1 MVSFD
6 ALVLSGFR
14 FSSVCVEFCVQF
26 IVCVYD
32 RGEMMVC
39 PDGQGSVFGSW
50 RCLQRC
56 LGWWECWWVACRN
69 RSVIAFFLNTILRH
83 RNCSKQFQYFSLK
96 LFACGCYLI
105 LFPTYLSFL
114 FVKFESFDHLFAT
127 KVICLLIPIMVCL
140 FQCGSLLW
148 HYWPCACGMLAMN
161 PELTIGTVFYRF
173 LAWLAW

>member
-1 MVSFD
+1 MFATEARWWFARMGKAQYLGVGGAYSV
-6 ALVLSGFR
+6 ALVG
-14 FSSVCVEFCVQF
+14 
-26 IVCVYD
+26 
-32 RGEMMVC
+32 
-39 PDGQGSVFGSW
+39 GSVDESLAEIGVLL
-50 RCLQRC
+50 R
-56 LGWWECWWVACRN
+56 
-69 RSVIAFFLNTILRH
+69 FFLNTILRH
-83 RNCSKQFQYFSLK
+83 RNCSKQFQYFSLT

>member
-1 MVSFD
+1 MPGWARLSIWELAVLT
-6 ALVLSGFR
+6 ALPWLVGVLMSR
-14 FSSVCVEFCVQF
+14 LQKSECYCV
-26 IVCVYD
+26 
-32 RGEMMVC
+32 
-39 PDGQGSVFGSW
+39 
-50 RCLQRC
+50 
-56 LGWWECWWVACRN
+56 
-69 RSVIAFFLNTILRH
+69 FFNTILRH
-83 RNCSKQFQYFSLK
+83 RNCSKQFQYFSLT